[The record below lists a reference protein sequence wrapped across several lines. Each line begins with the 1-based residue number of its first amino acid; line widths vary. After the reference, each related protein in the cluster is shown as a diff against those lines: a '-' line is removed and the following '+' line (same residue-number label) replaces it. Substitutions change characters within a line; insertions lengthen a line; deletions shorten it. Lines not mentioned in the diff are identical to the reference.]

1 MSESSIFRVTGDP
14 LVPATGSGPLDGQTV
29 AVKDLYAVAGHA
41 IGAGSPAWLAQAQPQ
56 KSHAPAVQ
64 ALLDAGAEVVGIAAT
79 DEFAYSLSG
88 TNAHYGT
95 PPNPAAP
102 ERIPGGSSSGSAT
115 AVSLGRASIGLA
127 TDTAGSTRVPAAYQ
141 GLWGIRTTHDLIQR
155 AHLMPLAD
163 SFDAIGW
170 ITRDPQ
176 LLAEVAEVLVPVRKP
191 VTAPPAPA
199 ALGGMGSTGAIT
211 VVPRGPV
218 AWEPERQ
225 LGELRVVDGLLEL
238 ADHEVAEAVQGGI
251 TAFEELNG
259 APATRIAAV
268 AQEKLTHWQ
277 QVFKL
282 IQGREAWTN
291 HGAWVSQH
299 WDDMAPDVA
308 ARFRTASEFT
318 AAEEVEARKA
328 AAAIRETVRGWV
340 GDGVLAQPSVA
351 TLPPLVDEAAPGSE
365 ASEAARF
372 RTLLLTSLAGLAG
385 LPVVNVPLTTAQG
398 VPTGLSLVGPAG
410 SDKTLIAYAARY
422 AAQDAPAQGGAA

>member
-176 LLAEVAEVLVPVRKP
+176 LLAEVAEVLVPVRKA

-199 ALGGMGSTGAIT
+199 ALDGMGSTGAIT

-218 AWEPERQ
+218 AWEAERQ

-238 ADHEVAEAVQGGI
+238 ADHEVAEAVRGGI
-251 TAFEELNG
+251 AAFEELNG
-259 APATRIAAV
+259 APATRISAV
-268 AQEKLTHWQ
+268 GQEKLAQWQ

-299 WDDMAPDVA
+299 WDDMAPDVV

-340 GDGVLAQPSVA
+340 GDGVLALPSVA

-365 ASEAARF
+365 VSEAARF

-398 VPTGLSLVGPAG
+398 LPTGLSLVGPAG

-422 AAQDAPAQGGAA
+422 AAQDAPAQDGAA